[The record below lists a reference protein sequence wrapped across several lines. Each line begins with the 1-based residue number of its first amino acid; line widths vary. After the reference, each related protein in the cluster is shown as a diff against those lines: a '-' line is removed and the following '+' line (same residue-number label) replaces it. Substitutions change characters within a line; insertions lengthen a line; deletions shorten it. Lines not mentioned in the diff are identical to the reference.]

1 MDADLRHELIEALLR
16 VPAALTFEGRTTLLA
31 DVTFALNR
39 DQGNPRTDFSL
50 VVDGLDRARA
60 RDQLAL
66 VVDNAVAYVR
76 GSELA
81 TQLTALRVRILA
93 ATSDAPPR
101 VGAGRRVPTAGGAY
115 DPAWHVGRR
124 EEEALALD
132 RLRDGQPVVLL
143 GPERCGRTWM
153 LARLAARAAEE
164 EGGVRAAPV
173 SFTALG
179 GDDRASFEAFLKALM
194 RRVAR
199 EAGLGGDLVD
209 AKWPDR
215 GGVTSRA
222 EFFLEDHVLG
232 ALDRP
237 LLLALDAADAI
248 LREGYRDDFFSLLR
262 SWSERRD
269 DPWRRLRI
277 LVAISTRP
285 AHLIDDFHRSLFNIA
300 ETIELGDLARDEVA
314 ELSAKYGLPWGPAE
328 LDALYAKVG
337 GNPYLVRVAAYAAA
351 NGAKGVASGVV
362 VDQAF
367 QNHLR
372 FYRSWLEKHPEHLA
386 LLRRVAAAQDGLAEF
401 SEVAR
406 DVASVGFTA
415 EGADG
420 RYRLRCEL
428 YRRLIS

>member
-16 VPAALTFEGRTTLLA
+16 VPAALTFEGRSTLLA

-39 DQGNPRTDFSL
+39 DQGNPRTDFNHI
-50 VVDGLDRARA
+50 VDGLDRARA

-66 VVDNAVAYVR
+66 VIDSAVAYVR
-76 GSELA
+76 GGELA
-81 TQLTALRVRILA
+81 AQLTSLRERVLTA
-93 ATSDAPPR
+93 ATGAPPPKT
-101 VGAGRRVPTAGGAY
+101 GAARRAPPAGGAY

-164 EGGVRAAPV
+164 EGGVCPAPV

-194 RRVAR
+194 RRVTR
-199 EAGLGGDLVD
+199 EAGLGDDLVD
-209 AKWPDR
+209 AKWRDK
-215 GGVTSRA
+215 GGATSRA
-222 EFFLEDHVLG
+222 EFFLEDHVL
-232 ALDRP
+232 AAVDRP
-237 LLLALDAADAI
+237 LLLALDAADTI

-314 ELSAKYGLPWGPAE
+314 ELAAKYGLPWGPAE
-328 LDALYAKVG
+328 LGALYAKVG
-337 GNPYLVRVAAYAAA
+337 GNPYLARVAMYAAA
-351 NGAKGVASGVV
+351 GGAPGVASGMV
-362 VDQAF
+362 VDRAF

-372 FYRSWLEKHPEHLA
+372 FYRAWLEGHGEHLA
-386 LLRRVAAAQDGLAEF
+386 LLRRVANVDGLAEAGA
-401 SEVAR
+401 VAR
-406 DVASVGFTA
+406 DLASVGFTT

-428 YRRLIS
+428 YRRLLS